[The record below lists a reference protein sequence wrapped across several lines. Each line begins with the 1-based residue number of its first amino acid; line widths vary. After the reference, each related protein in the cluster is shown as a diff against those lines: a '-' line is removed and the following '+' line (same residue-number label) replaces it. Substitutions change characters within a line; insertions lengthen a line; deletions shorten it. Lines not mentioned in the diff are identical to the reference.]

1 MEKLVFCLHRK
12 PGLSRQ
18 EFFDHYL
25 EQHAPLGLRLTKTMR
40 GYTVNLTDV
49 GGPNPTAP
57 DPAAPDAITEVWANS
72 AQEFM
77 DPEKSFA
84 TPEDAAALMADHN
97 SFIGPLDAYVVQER
111 IVHGG
116 GGAVGPGGCGRAKR
130 VAFYGPGERP
140 PAPGPDVVSVIEH
153 RVVRELMSD
162 SAPVELIVTTTALSV
177 EGLGPRGGRSYD
189 VSEYRML
196 EPNPD

>member
-25 EQHAPLGLRLTKTMR
+25 QEHAPLGLRLTKSMR

-49 GGPNPTAP
+49 GAP
-57 DPAAPDAITEVWANS
+57 DPAGPHPAAPDAITEVWANS

-97 SFIGPLDAYVVQER
+97 SFIGPLDAYMVQEQ
-111 IVHGG
+111 IVGGG
-116 GGAVGPGGCGRAKR
+116 GGAGRGPAKR

-140 PAPGPDVVSVIEH
+140 PAPGPDVVSVVEH

-189 VSEYRML
+189 VSDYRML

>member
-25 EQHAPLGLRLTKTMR
+25 QEHAPLGLRLTKTMR

-49 GGPNPTAP
+49 GGPDPAAP
-57 DPAAPDAITEVWANS
+57 DPTAPDAITEVWANS

-111 IVHGG
+111 IVLAVGAA
-116 GGAVGPGGCGRAKR
+116 GAVPAKR
-130 VAFYGPGERP
+130 VAFYAPGEWP
-140 PAPGPDVVSVIEH
+140 PAPGPDVVSVVEH

-162 SAPVELIVTTTALSV
+162 SAPVELIVTTTALSM
-177 EGLGPRGGRSYD
+177 EGLGPRRGRSYD
-189 VSEYRML
+189 VSEHRMM
-196 EPNPD
+196 EPSPD